1 MTRTTHCTI
10 VVMVFVLGALTDVVS
25 AAQYRPVTVAIPG
38 QLAVAPFQVAQ
49 EKGYYEQEGLQVQLI
64 QMRDTVA
71 NQALIG
77 GNVDFV
83 TAGGGS
89 LTAILAGLPA
99 RIVFTGFE
107 RPFWDLY
114 ARSDFQQVRDLKG
127 KKIGIPG
134 GIGGAPDNYLR
145 QVLRRHSIDG
155 GRDAV
160 IIGVGRSA
168 DTYTSLLSGAL
179 DAAVLSSVYA
189 VKAGDSGFRKL
200 LSFSQE
206 DLDLIAVSGGIAV
219 RNSLLNSDPA
229 LVEKFV
235 RGSVKGLIYARTNVA
250 GTTPIWSRRN
260 QIDEAFGA
268 KIYALLVPAMT
279 KDGTISIDAQKN
291 AVGQFSKA
299 VASKEAA
306 PLERVF
312 DYSFAKKGLADLTA
326 KGWKPLP

>member
-1 MTRTTHCTI
+1 MTWI
-10 VVMVFVLGALTDVVS
+10 SYSSIAVIFLSLAAVVDLVC
-25 AAQYRPVTVAIPG
+25 AAQSRQVTVAIPG
-38 QLAVAPFQVAQ
+38 QLAVAAFQVAQ
-49 EKGYYEQEGLQVQLI
+49 EKGYYEQEGLEVQLI

-99 RIVFTGFE
+99 RIVFTGFG

-114 ARSDFQQVRDLKG
+114 ARTDFHQVRELKG

-145 QVLRRHSIDG
+145 QVLRRHGIDG
-155 GRDAV
+155 GREAV
-160 IIGVGRSA
+160 IIGVGRSS
-168 DTYTSLLSGAL
+168 DTYTSLVSGAL

-189 VKAGDSGFRKL
+189 VKAGETGFRKL

-206 DLDLIAVSGGIAV
+206 DLNLVAVSGGIAV
-219 RNSLLNSDPA
+219 RNSFLNSDPA
-229 LVEKFV
+229 LIQKFV
-235 RGSVKGLIYARTNVA
+235 RGSVKGLIYARNNVK
-250 GTTPIWSRRN
+250 GTVPIWSRRN
-260 QIDEAFGA
+260 GIDEAFGA

-279 KDGTISIDAQKN
+279 KDGTITVDAQKS
-291 AVGQFSKA
+291 AVEQFSKA
-299 VASKEAA
+299 VASKEAS
-306 PLERVF
+306 PTESLF
-312 DYSFAKKGLADLTA
+312 DYSFAKKALADLTA
-326 KGWKPLP
+326 RGWKPQ

>member
-1 MTRTTHCTI
+1 MRI
-10 VVMVFVLGALTDVVS
+10 YRSLFVIIFVLIVFSDMTL
-25 AAQYRPVTVAIPG
+25 AAQWRQVTVAIPG
-38 QLAVAPFQVAQ
+38 QLAVAAFQVAQ
-49 EKGYYEQEGLQVQLI
+49 EKGFYEQEGLQVQLI

-77 GNVDFV
+77 GKVDFV

-145 QVLRRHSIDG
+145 QVLRRYGIDG
-155 GRDAV
+155 GRDAF

-168 DTYTSLLSGAL
+168 DTYTSLVSGAL

-200 LSFSQE
+200 ISFSQE
-206 DLDLIAVSGGIAV
+206 DLELVAVSGGIAV
-219 RNSLLNSDPA
+219 RNLLVSSEPA

-235 RGSVKGLIYARTNVA
+235 KASVKGLIYARNNVK
-250 GTTPIWSRRN
+250 GTVPIWSRKN

-279 KDGTISIDAQKN
+279 KDGTISIAAQQDAV
-291 AVGQFSKA
+291 AQFSKA
-299 VASKEAA
+299 VASKETASIDK
-306 PLERVF
+306 VF

-326 KGWKPLP
+326 KGWKPFP